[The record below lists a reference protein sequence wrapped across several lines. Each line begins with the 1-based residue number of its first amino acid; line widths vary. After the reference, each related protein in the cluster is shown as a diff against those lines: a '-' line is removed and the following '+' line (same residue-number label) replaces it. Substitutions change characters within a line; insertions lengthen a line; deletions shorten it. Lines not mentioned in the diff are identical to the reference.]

1 MIPFLFTAAALTGLA
16 LLFLWRALRPVPE
29 AMSRPQCNAGVLR
42 QLAAELERDRTLGLV
57 TSDDYAAARL
67 ELEQRVLAETV
78 PAEAAVCARSASRTA
93 ILAGI
98 ALPLAAAALYAL
110 LGTPQALMH
119 DNAPPTLA
127 DAADADHVLQSSA
140 LRRHLAGAPRDGRA
154 WVLLARAQMAQGQ
167 FTEAADAYR
176 QALAVSPAKIA
187 RDPLVLCEAADAIA
201 LTRDRILSGEPAALI
216 ERALALDPMHPRA
229 LEMAGGAAFEAR
241 DFARAS
247 TLWRQLLAQLPESAP
262 EHVQLVAALARIERL
277 ARFSFAGTSAP
288 AR

>member
-42 QLAAELERDRTLGLV
+42 QLAAELERDRALGLV
-57 TSDDYAAARL
+57 ASDDYAVARL
-67 ELEQRVLAETV
+67 ELEQRVLAETAPV
-78 PAEAAVCARSASRTA
+78 AVAVCAPPMRRTA
-93 ILAGI
+93 ILAGV

-110 LGTPQALMH
+110 LGTPQALFR
-119 DNAPPTLA
+119 DNAPSVPV
-127 DAADADHVLQSSA
+127 DAADAESVQSLA

-262 EHVQLVAALARIERL
+262 EHVQLVAALARIEPL
-277 ARFSFAGTSAP
+277 ARFSLAGTSAP